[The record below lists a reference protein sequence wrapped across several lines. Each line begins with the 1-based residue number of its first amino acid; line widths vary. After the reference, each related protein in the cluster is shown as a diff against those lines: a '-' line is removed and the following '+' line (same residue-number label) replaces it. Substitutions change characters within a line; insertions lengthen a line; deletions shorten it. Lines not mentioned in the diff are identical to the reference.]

1 MMSHEGARCKLEP
14 ANRRFG
20 AVGAFAASERAS
32 AAPSLWATH
41 SGASLG
47 RWPLQLWYEPLRTTL
62 HTPLRHARRSPCGPV
77 RRRPNLSLDAPPRSF
92 LVAALPLAARL
103 LGLWIPIAHRILRRG
118 ARLLEGAGRGRS
130 LFAEAPLAIL
140 IASLQI
146 TLSSF
151 LLALLQP
158 FEPIVRSDFVSAL
171 RNQSLPWFLLDLL
184 VYALLVA
191 TGYSLAA
198 AHRNRSQE
206 LRETR
211 LEIEF
216 LKRYVDLQKA
226 RYDDRLDVRYE
237 VDEGLFWP
245 PRRRTAGRSCA
256 TSRSARR
263 AGSRPASE
271 RSVSSCVHLASTAF
285 SAPG

>member
-1 MMSHEGARCKLEP
+1 
-14 ANRRFG
+14 
-20 AVGAFAASERAS
+20 
-32 AAPSLWATH
+32 
-41 SGASLG
+41 
-47 RWPLQLWYEPLRTTL
+47 
-62 HTPLRHARRSPCGPV
+62 
-77 RRRPNLSLDAPPRSF
+77 
-92 LVAALPLAARL
+92 
-103 LGLWIPIAHRILRRG
+103 
-118 ARLLEGAGRGRS
+118 
-130 LFAEAPLAIL
+130 L
-140 IASLQI
+140 IAGLQI

-211 LEIEF
+211 LETELARAQLDALRLEIQPHFLFNTLNSIAAPIRRGTNAEALHMVLGLSTLLRATLDRAETPLVPLREEIE
-216 LKRYVDLQKA
+216 LLERYVDLQKA

-237 VDEGLFWP
+237 VDEGLF
-245 PRRRTAGRSCA
+245 
-256 TSRSARR
+256 
-263 AGSRPASE
+263 
-271 RSVSSCVHLASTAF
+271 
-285 SAPG
+285 